1 MRACVVVL
9 ALATAWS
16 AVSRAQQQPQG
27 FGVERLYP
35 SAPGGGW
42 FVMDDVSMRGGL
54 GGVMALST
62 GYARDPLRI
71 SSTDG
76 AQRVNLVSDQAFA
89 DFGFAATYDRWRVY
103 LNIAMPLLVQGEGG
117 MVGAYAFTPPTV
129 PGYASPGLTL
139 SSGPDVLTDIRLG
152 VDARILGDARGPFR
166 LGAGAQVFVPSA
178 NEDPSEY
185 VTDGTL
191 RAMGRLL
198 FAGDVGAFTYAG
210 QVGVHVRPRDDSPA
224 PGGPQGSELLFGAA
238 SGLRLPVFGANSTAL
253 VVGPEVF
260 GASAFRSL
268 FSTSG
273 TALEALLTGR
283 IEGTADDGAQVRVK
297 LGFGGGLD
305 ARFGAPEW
313 RCVFGVELFGSAPSR
328 APSAPPR

>member
-1 MRACVVVL
+1 
-9 ALATAWS
+9 
-16 AVSRAQQQPQG
+16 
-27 FGVERLYP
+27 
-35 SAPGGGW
+35 
-42 FVMDDVSMRGGL
+42 
-54 GGVMALST
+54 
-62 GYARDPLRI
+62 
-71 SSTDG
+71 
-76 AQRVNLVSDQAFA
+76 
-89 DFGFAATYDRWRVY
+89 
-103 LNIAMPLLVQGEGG
+103 
-117 MVGAYAFTPPTV
+117 
-129 PGYASPGLTL
+129 
-139 SSGPDVLTDIRLG
+139 VLTDIRLG
-152 VDARILGDARGPFR
+152 VDARILGDANCPFR
-166 LGAGAQVFVPSA
+166 LGAGAQVFIPSA

-210 QVGVHVRPRDDSPA
+210 QVGAHVRPRDGSPA

-238 SGLRLPVFGANSTAL
+238 SGLRLPLFGASTTAL

-297 LGFGGGLD
+297 LGMGGGLD

-313 RCVFGVELFGSAPSR
+313 RFVFGIELFDHNTDRDGDHVPDSRDACPDTPGIKTKDPKTNGCPAPSSE
-328 APSAPPR
+328 PGAPPQ